1 MWKIHASCSVGW
13 LLVKQLVSNN
23 FLLYLLCAILKAK
36 LCNPLDCW
44 KARLH
49 GRKKWRADCMCYKRY
64 SVIHCRYIIL
74 WLIAIE
80 LEAIHILIFDIG
92 CIVTQRNYPSQ
103 KHIHWEL
110 IVSQFNCAESYH
122 RKYYSS
128 ISLDSLQGVYQE
140 GQMHQIW
147 WLLGKQGIVFH
158 KIF

>member
-49 GRKKWRADCMCYKRY
+49 GRKKWRAVCMCYKRY

-80 LEAIHILIFDIG
+80 LEAIHILIFDRLHCSLKVIIPARNISIENWLFHNS
-92 CIVTQRNYPSQ
+92 IVQSPTTENTPVAFPWIPFKVFIKRG
-103 KHIHWEL
+103 KCTK
-110 IVSQFNCAESYH
+110 FNDC
-122 RKYYSS
+122 
-128 ISLDSLQGVYQE
+128 
-140 GQMHQIW
+140 
-147 WLLGKQGIVFH
+147 
-158 KIF
+158 